1 MKKKTL
7 VTLFAGTAILGGA
20 SIAPAAAHAT
30 TTGTTPA
37 NVEMTSGSLPG
48 GTGDGDDGS
57 TQEPEPGSN
66 TNFDLLYVPTEFKF
80 ASTEVSSDL
89 SAISLDATGTQ
100 TKRYAVGGDVRGTQA
115 GWSVTAGVAEMK
127 NGTATLE
134 GSITFAQTGAVA
146 KYDETAKTYSRDVAA
161 FAADPGSPEF
171 AGTTIPVGGAA
182 VSIATAA
189 VGKGQGTWDSE
200 LSNVKLNIT
209 TPSSQITNGAYTGN
223 VTWTLVLR
231 HKKLLTRILHY

>member
-1 MKKKTL
+1 MKKNIGN
-7 VTLFAGTAILGGA
+7 FICRNGNFRA

-100 TKRYAVGGDVRGTQA
+100 TKRYAVGDVRGTQA

-146 KYDETAKTYSRDVAA
+146 KYDETAKHTHVM
-161 FAADPGSPEF
+161 
-171 AGTTIPVGGAA
+171 
-182 VSIATAA
+182 
-189 VGKGQGTWDSE
+189 
-200 LSNVKLNIT
+200 
-209 TPSSQITNGAYTGN
+209 
-223 VTWTLVLR
+223 
-231 HKKLLTRILHY
+231 